1 MNEADPRVRRTRKL
15 LQDALVE
22 LLAEKSFEAITVQ
35 DIATRSTINRA
46 TFYAHFA
53 DKYDLFAHY
62 SRHWFR
68 TFCEA
73 RLPPGAGFSRA
84 NLETLVLAS
93 MQALAELDDH
103 CRPAEALKPR
113 VMSAVQEELAQFVLG
128 WLEATP
134 SSAVRAGAGLEATAA
149 GVSWA
154 IFGTALDWSRMPER
168 SPAEP
173 RAAQIAAL
181 VFHGVSAD

>member
-1 MNEADPRVRRTRKL
+1 
-15 LQDALVE
+15 
-22 LLAEKSFEAITVQ
+22 
-35 DIATRSTINRA
+35 
-46 TFYAHFA
+46 
-53 DKYDLFAHY
+53 
-62 SRHWFR
+62 
-68 TFCEA
+68 
-73 RLPPGAGFSRA
+73 
-84 NLETLVLAS
+84 
-93 MQALAELDDH
+93 
-103 CRPAEALKPR
+103 
-113 VMSAVQEELAQFVLG
+113 VMAAVQEELAQFVLG

-134 SSAVRAGAGLEATAA
+134 SSGVRAGAGLEATAA